1 MARYMIA
8 LLNGGRYGDA
18 QLVSSAG
25 ITELHRG
32 AADFRAMG
40 LSLGQY
46 GMGWFVDE
54 IGGTKL
60 VWHSGTNPDFAT
72 YMALLPE
79 QKKGV
84 VLLFNADHHWMDPV
98 CWPDPLDPARPPQAP
113 GVKTRVRRLRARPL
127 ASRLSQGANTN
138 GLKIPFLVITLMNLV
153 LAVLLLKNVQRQ
165 EEILLR
171 AEVNSS
177 V

>member
-1 MARYMIA
+1 MPNIPIPHGSLPSGQLISSAEDMARYMIA

-84 VLLFNADHHWMDPV
+84 VLLFNADHHWMNPV
-98 CWPDPLDPARPPQAP
+98 LSDFGAGVAALLAGQQPALVPFVGLIPWILRALRKPQASRP
-113 GVKTRVRRLRARPL
+113 ALGDSERVR
-127 ASRLSQGANTN
+127 
-138 GLKIPFLVITLMNLV
+138 
-153 LAVLLLKNVQRQ
+153 
-165 EEILLR
+165 
-171 AEVNSS
+171 
-177 V
+177 